1 MKVEYNKELIQQFLV
16 DFNRVTRLNLCM
28 FDADMHVLY
37 SPPLDVA
44 EICTCIWQNK
54 VGRMRCVRSEVMG
67 LCEAAQAQQP
77 LYSYRCHAG
86 MVENVVPIFYESEIA
101 GYIIFGQM
109 LNGEENEL
117 ENIKE
122 CCSDLFEDK
131 QHLEQLLGKLKLRKA
146 DYVESVAR
154 ILQSCIQT
162 SLHANM
168 IRIRKDAVWLKI
180 DQYIEEH
187 LCQRL
192 TIEDIAQNAYCSQST
207 VSHKTRKMTGM
218 SVCELIKQR
227 RLSRAVALLDS
238 TDYNINEIASMVGIE
253 DYNYFSRIF
262 RSVYGY
268 SPLEYRKSIRR

>member
-1 MKVEYNKELIQQFLV
+1 MKVEYNMEMIQQFLL
-16 DFNRVTRLNLCM
+16 DFNRITRLNLCM
-28 FDADMHVLY
+28 FDADMRVLY
-37 SPPLDVA
+37 TPPLDVA
-44 EICTCIWQNK
+44 EICSCIWKNK
-54 VGRMRCVRSEVMG
+54 MGRMRCVCSEVMG
-67 LCEAAQAQQP
+67 MRGAAEAQKP

-86 MVENVVPIFYESEIA
+86 MMENVVPIFFESEIA

-109 LNGEENEL
+109 LDGEIGEL

-122 CCSDLFEDK
+122 CCQDLFPDK
-131 QHLEQLLGKLKLRKA
+131 KQLEYLLSKLKLRKQ

-162 SLHANM
+162 FLHTNM

-180 DQYIEEH
+180 DQYIEEN
-187 LCQRL
+187 LCQKL
-192 TIEDIAQNAYCSQST
+192 TIEIIAQNAYCSPST

-227 RLSRAVALLDS
+227 RLSRAVNLLDS
-238 TDYNINEIASMVGIE
+238 TDYNINEIAAMVGIE

-262 RSVYGY
+262 RAAHGY
-268 SPLEYRKSIRR
+268 SPLEYRKSIRK